1 MWSCL
6 MNAEVSKIKLKG
18 EFKEL
23 ALAARRA
30 KPAVA
35 AARPGLMAIGWGSR
49 VGFPALACQ
58 RNFGVANF

>member
-1 MWSCL
+1 
-6 MNAEVSKIKLKG
+6 MNAEVSKIKPKKG
-18 EFKEL
+18 EFKKL